1 MSRKLNYIFSAL
13 VLGMATSTA
22 FPSAWLAGSLLACTL
37 VAAWFIV
44 QSARAIDRRM
54 DFLEGTLD
62 AVPQPITV
70 TDLNM
75 NWVFVNKTTES
86 LLRRSRAQV
95 FGHHC
100 SEWQAHICNT
110 EQCGI
115 RSLRNGRP
123 QTHYMQDMG
132 DGTQRSMQ
140 VDTTYITDNH
150 GKRIGHVEIV
160 TDIHATSQLSD
171 MHQSLAASLQEL
183 TATMTQINA
192 QTSTN
197 AGHASQARTLSAES
211 RQLVKNAVEGMRRL
225 EQAIAAITGSSQEI
239 SKINRAID
247 EIAFQTNILALNAA
261 VEAARAGAA
270 GTGFAVVAD
279 EVRNL
284 ASRAGD
290 AARRSGEI
298 IQRSESAVNDGSNLT
313 QTVVESLTSIGAG
326 AEKYDQL
333 MEEIAHASGEQVQA
347 ISAATEGLAQL
358 GRTALGESA
367 GKNSASL
374 VQIR

>member
-1 MSRKLNYIFSAL
+1 
-13 VLGMATSTA
+13 MATSTA

-150 GKRIGHVEIV
+150 GKRIGHCG
-160 TDIHATSQLSD
+160 DRH
-171 MHQSLAASLQEL
+171 
-183 TATMTQINA
+183 
-192 QTSTN
+192 
-197 AGHASQARTLSAES
+197 RYS
-211 RQLVKNAVEGMRRL
+211 RH
-225 EQAIAAITGSSQEI
+225 
-239 SKINRAID
+239 
-247 EIAFQTNILALNAA
+247 
-261 VEAARAGAA
+261 
-270 GTGFAVVAD
+270 FAVVGHAPESSGIAPGTDRDHDAD
-279 EVRNL
+279 QRADQHERRPCQSGAHAFRREPPTGEERGGRNAEAGAGDCRHHRQQPGDL
-284 ASRAGD
+284 ENQPGDRRDRVPDEHSGAERCRGSRAG
-290 AARRSGEI
+290 RRCRNRIRGCG
-298 IQRSESAVNDGSNLT
+298 RRGT
-313 QTVVESLTSIGAG
+313 QPCFP
-326 AEKYDQL
+326 
-333 MEEIAHASGEQVQA
+333 
-347 ISAATEGLAQL
+347 
-358 GRTALGESA
+358 GRRCGTALRRDHPALGIGGE
-367 GKNSASL
+367 
-374 VQIR
+374 